1 MLSTSTPFAFIN
13 FPGCMYKH
21 VYQGKLHACCASLVF
36 MAMHGAWLIVPTKQI
51 QLAVPGGKSA
61 ALKIQ
66 NAHQW
71 PPHAMCLQCTVPVP
85 CVSGSVCMQA
95 SNLKAA
101 YMHLTNYA
109 VNKHNENFVSGA
121 AEDSS
126 KWDFGM
132 LRY

>member
-1 MLSTSTPFAFIN
+1 M
-13 FPGCMYKH
+13 
-21 VYQGKLHACCASLVF
+21 ACL
-36 MAMHGAWLIVPTKQI
+36 
-51 QLAVPGGKSA
+51 
-61 ALKIQ
+61 
-66 NAHQW
+66 
-71 PPHAMCLQCTVPVP
+71 
-85 CVSGSVCMQA
+85 QA

-132 LRY
+132 LRCTPLC